1 MEYCSARIS
10 PALRRELDHLDTLRR
25 SCLHLTRVAIDGA
38 FNARGYSLGASMVCS
53 VCVALRVMAAL
64 SVVAAIAFFSDR
76 AFAAGAAYQVDTAE
90 VSEPGSCKVE
100 SWASS
105 AGNRDFIAAIAP
117 ACVVNMFRPFELSA
131 QVNRSRSDEEW
142 STGLSPKVKTN
153 ILPSAI
159 GRWGVA
165 ITTNAT
171 IDLQTGENTAWF
183 VAMPATLRLTEV
195 VRINVNAG
203 YQRDRQAA
211 RNYFTYGAGFDWR
224 TPDNVWT
231 LTGEMFGQ
239 AGTAEVSS
247 VVAPRFQLGLRWRP
261 VDRFNVDLIYG
272 RNIAG
277 ENANWIT
284 VATVVRFPPRE
295 EK

>member
-1 MEYCSARIS
+1 MSR
-10 PALRRELDHLDTLRR
+10 PA
-25 SCLHLTRVAIDGA
+25 
-38 FNARGYSLGASMVCS
+38 
-53 VCVALRVMAAL
+53 CVALRMAAAL
-64 SVVAAIAFFSDR
+64 SVAAGPSFVSDR

-105 AGNRDFIAAIAP
+105 ATNHDFVAAMAP
-117 ACVVNMFRPFELSA
+117 ACVVNMLRPIELSA
-131 QVNRSRSDEEW
+131 QFNRTRADEEW
-142 STGLSPKVKTN
+142 GTGVSPKLKTN

-165 ITTNAT
+165 ITANAAL
-171 IDLQTGENTAWF
+171 DLQTGENTAWF
-183 VAMPATLRLTEV
+183 VTVPATLRLSEV
-195 VRINVNAG
+195 VRININAG
-203 YQRDRQAA
+203 YQRDRLAA

-231 LTGEMFGQ
+231 LTGEVFGQ
-239 AGTAEVSS
+239 AGAIAEDDNRGVIR
-247 VVAPRFQLGLRWRP
+247 PRWQVGLRWRP
-261 VDRFNVDLIYG
+261 VDAFNVDLIYG
-272 RNIAG
+272 RNLTG

-284 VATVVRFPPRE
+284 LATVVRFKPA